1 MVRKILYF
9 CLIVPVIIS
18 SCNLSPGKVL
28 GEFINATAT
37 PTLLPTATPLPTKTP
52 SPTSVPVVR
61 VTQGD
66 RVLAEGDYEKALAE
80 FQLELTAAE
89 DTDAQAAALAGMGRS
104 QFLNGDYLAAI
115 QSLLTVIENYPES
128 DQIALSYYYL
138 GRAYDI
144 LEQYEDASEAYEQY
158 IRVNPGILDGYFHE
172 YIANSYL
179 NAGNIDFALSEYEK
193 AINSNSHPDPLSI
206 QVKIADIYNQQ
217 GQYDL
222 ALEKYWLV
230 YENSSNDYLKAQMDY
245 LIGELYMILEDPGQ
259 AYARFQDA
267 VIQFPKSYHAYLSL
281 LILLEN
287 NQPVDDFFRGL
298 VDFYAGQYGMA
309 INSFDRYMDI
319 NPSHDGTGHYYKGL
333 AYRALEQAE
342 DAISEWDFFIK
353 NYPENSLWE
362 NAWDEKAYTQWAYLQ
377 KHQQAAQTLLD
388 LVSQRP
394 ESMEAPEYVFEAGR
408 IYERNG
414 DLLEAAAIWERM
426 MVNYP
431 ENEISFRGLFLS
443 GIIYYR
449 LDDNEKALNAFQRAL
464 VLATN
469 PKDQS
474 AAYLWIGKT
483 QRKQNDFEGAYASWE
498 QAALRD
504 PTGYYSERA
513 RDILLDRPAF
523 TQVTNYDLGYDLE
536 TEREEAENW
545 MRLTFFLDE
554 NEDISSPG
562 ELLDDPRIK
571 RGINLWELGLYQQS
585 LDQFDLVIEE
595 SWLDPVQCFR
605 LLDILYD
612 LGYYRKAIL
621 ISRQILDLANLD
633 DVSTLNAPMYFNHI
647 RFGAYYKELVLPAAQ
662 NYGINPLLLFSVI
675 RQESLF
681 EGFISSSAGAQGLMQ
696 LMPATA
702 EEIVNRLDWPPDY
715 SEADLNRPVVNIP
728 LGAEYLATQR
738 DLFDGNLVYALAAYN
753 AGPGNAQTWAEMS
766 EGDSD
771 LFLEII
777 RFNETRAYIMQIA
790 EFLNIYRTIYFR

>member
-1 MVRKILYF
+1 M
-9 CLIVPVIIS
+9 
-18 SCNLSPGKVL
+18 GK
-28 GEFINATAT
+28 
-37 PTLLPTATPLPTKTP
+37 
-52 SPTSVPVVR
+52 
-61 VTQGD
+61 
-66 RVLAEGDYEKALAE
+66 
-80 FQLELTAAE
+80 
-89 DTDAQAAALAGMGRS
+89 S
-104 QFLNGDYLAAI
+104 QFMSGEYLEAI

-128 DQIALSYYYL
+128 EYIAPSYYYL
-138 GRAYDI
+138 GRAYDV
-144 LEQYEDASEAYEQY
+144 LEQYEDAAKAYEEY

-172 YIANSYL
+172 YIGNSYL
-179 NAGNIDFALSEYEK
+179 NAGNYELAISEYEK
-193 AINSNSHPDPLSI
+193 AIQSNSHPDPLSI
-206 QVKIADIYNQQ
+206 QVMIADIYNQQ
-217 GQYDL
+217 GQFEL
-222 ALEKYWLV
+222 ALEKYGLV
-230 YENSSNDYLKAQMDY
+230 YDNTNNDYVKAQMDY
-245 LIGELYMILEDPGQ
+245 LIGDLFMILEDPIQ
-259 AYARFQDA
+259 AYERFQDA

-319 NPSHDGTGHYYKGL
+319 NPAHDGSGHYYKGL

-342 DAISEWDFFIK
+342 DAISEWDLLIN
-353 NYPENSLWE
+353 NYPENPLWE

-377 KHQQAAQTLLD
+377 KHQQAAQTLQD
-388 LVSQRP
+388 LVSLNP
-394 ESMEAPEYVFEAGR
+394 ELVKAPDYLFEAGR

-431 ENEISFRGLFLS
+431 KDEISFRGLFLS

-449 LDDNEKALNAFQRAL
+449 LDDYEKALNSFQRAL

-483 QRKQNDFEGAYASWE
+483 QRQQNDFEGAYASWE

-513 RDILLDRPAF
+513 RDILLDRTAF

-536 TEREEAENW
+536 AEREEAEQW

-554 NEDISSPG
+554 NVDLSSPG
-562 ELLDDPRIK
+562 ELIDDPRII
-571 RGINLWELGLYQQS
+571 RGIKLWELGLFQQS

-595 SWLDPVQCFR
+595 FWLDPVQSFR

-612 LGYYRKAIL
+612 LGFYRKAIL

-633 DVSTLNAPMYFNHI
+633 DVSTLNAPIDFNHI
-647 RFGAYYKELVLPAAQ
+647 RFGAYYKDLILPAAQ
-662 NYGINPLLLFSVI
+662 NYGLNPLLLFSVI

-681 EGFISSSAGAQGLMQ
+681 EGFISSSAGAQGLTQ

-702 EEIVNRLDWPPDY
+702 EDIVNKISWPPDY
-715 SEADLNRPVVNIP
+715 SQADLNRAVINIP
-728 LGAEYLATQR
+728 LGTEYLAAQK
-738 DLFDGNLVYALAAYN
+738 DLFGGNMVYALAAYN
-753 AGPGNAQTWAEMS
+753 AGPGNAQTWADMS
-766 EGDSD
+766 EDDSD

-777 RFNETRAYIMQIA
+777 RYDETRAYIMQIA